1 MNDKNANVSNKK
13 NAGKGNGNSIIN
25 STNTNDTANNY
36 VSADAFP
43 SSISHKFGTNGQ
55 NIDEEA
61 E

>member
-1 MNDKNANVSNKK
+1 MNDKNTNISNKK

-25 STNTNDTANNY
+25 STGTNDAANNY

-43 SSISHKFGTNGQ
+43 SSISHKFGTNDPSM
-55 NIDEEA
+55 DEEA